1 MLVLQRYAAL
11 AYLVKLRENDKCE
24 LRAAGLRQ
32 VVGTRQRHQSGLDGF
47 LAFPIFRD
55 MTVSYIQKPLPYN
68 TSVKAS
74 Y

>member
-32 VVGTRQRHQSGLDGF
+32 VVGTRHRQ
-47 LAFPIFRD
+47 PIWTRRVSRIPTLR
-55 MTVSYIQKPLPYN
+55 MKTVSYVQKPLPYN
-68 TSVKAS
+68 TSAKAS